1 MNITMTTDE
10 IVSLL
15 NVSSGTFRNISSKGK
30 VGERLLAIG
39 YELIHQYKDGKFN
52 VYEIR
57 KLDNVTWSEIQAK
70 HNIKDSNKNIHS
82 KYSITR
88 LKSMDKSRKQ
98 VISDSDTNIA
108 YTTAK
113 RYDDILLQEKVMKI
127 IGNKTIKTTTINAK
141 NVVYRMFDNN
151 GSIIYIGKSN
161 ELRNRI
167 YSHSMEEKE
176 DDWFDSQVTKIEYI
190 SFKEYG
196 DCSIA
201 EMYFITKLKPK
212 YNKDFVNWNT
222 SINIQQLDELKWNDA
237 LLNVEPIQVYDKG
250 EKYEEF
256 IKMLG
261 VDK

>member
-113 RYDDILLQEKVMKI
+113 RYDDILLQEKVMKNRQQVYFLI
-127 IGNKTIKTTTINAK
+127 NMDTDTMTEISEFEYKTFWIDHKELNRQLKCYKLKREKYEISDDAYDYLVSKAYNS
-141 NVVYRMFDNN
+141 F
-151 GSIIYIGKSN
+151 GKSEN
-161 ELRNRI
+161 EIAIKFMTYQQAENT
-167 YSHSMEEKE
+167 M
-176 DDWFDSQVTKIEYI
+176 KI
-190 SFKEYG
+190 
-196 DCSIA
+196 
-201 EMYFITKLKPK
+201 
-212 YNKDFVNWNT
+212 
-222 SINIQQLDELKWNDA
+222 LDEL
-237 LLNVEPIQVYDKG
+237 
-250 EKYEEF
+250 EKSN
-256 IKMLG
+256 MSSL
-261 VDK
+261 VL

>member
-1 MNITMTTDE
+1 M
-10 IVSLL
+10 
-15 NVSSGTFRNISSKGK
+15 ISK
-30 VGERLLAIG
+30 
-39 YELIHQYKDGKFN
+39 
-52 VYEIR
+52 
-57 KLDNVTWSEIQAK
+57 
-70 HNIKDSNKNIHS
+70 
-82 KYSITR
+82 
-88 LKSMDKSRKQ
+88 
-98 VISDSDTNIA
+98 TNIDKK
-108 YTTAK
+108 TAK
-113 RYDDILLQEKVMKI
+113 RYDDILLNEGVIRI
-127 IGNKTIKTTTINAK
+127 IANKTIKTTTINAK

-151 GSIIYIGKSN
+151 GNILYIGKSN

-190 SFKEYG
+190 SFEEYG

-256 IKMLG
+256 IKMLE
-261 VDK
+261 VNK